1 MKLELSNYVKRL
13 FTKKEYIGLGAILL
27 VIFAFMFFNF
37 SISERK
43 ARDAQRKQDVRDIA
57 NALDSYKNDIGSYP
71 LSENGT
77 IQGCDTGKKDSLGYP
92 VLRAC
97 NWGTEGLVDVSGATG
112 RKYMERIPVDPKNS
126 GGIKY
131 YYLSDGR
138 FFQIFAALESSG
150 EAEYD
155 KSIVAR
161 GLMCG
166 NKVCN
171 FGLAS
176 SHTPLDKTIQ
186 EYENELDAKA
196 VQNK

>member
-1 MKLELSNYVKRL
+1 MKQELSNYIKRV
-13 FTKKEYIGLGAILL
+13 FTKKEYMGLGAILL
-27 VIFAFMFFNF
+27 VIFVFMFFNF

-43 ARDAQRKQDVRDIA
+43 ARDAQRKQDIRDIA

-71 LSENGT
+71 ESENGM
-77 IQGCDTGKKDSLGYP
+77 IKGCNTGRKNDLGQP
-92 VLRAC
+92 ILRAC
-97 NWGTEGLVDVSGATG
+97 DWGTEGLIDPSGTKG
-112 RKYMERIPVDPKNS
+112 SRYMERIPVDPRNS
-126 GGIKY
+126 GGMKY

-155 KSIVAR
+155 KSIVVR